1 MANEVKGIDR
11 PLKDILATA
20 LVSYYQ
26 IPDYQRPYQWTEKNC
41 EKLLDDLFEDY
52 EEDRESDYFCGSLV
66 LVKSDPDSKTETYDI
81 VDGQQRL
88 STFILLAKV
97 LTTLYNNEV
106 LNNKTSKDFLE
117 KSLGDTDGE
126 KRKRLT
132 FSAIGLNA
140 KDDFQDTLDFFDNL
154 DASKGKNSKINDPSK
169 GKNSK
174 INDPSKGK
182 NSKINDP
189 SKGKNSKINDPSKGK
204 NNYLKNAICLINY
217 LREKE
222 IESINDFIRWLYFK
236 VTFIKTTCTNI
247 SMALRIFSVLNA
259 RGLPLHAID
268 VFKVELLKKL
278 AKEKDQEEFVSRW
291 NALRQKCSENKSKFP
306 KRKENKREKNAAEI
320 LFSWYLIY
328 LNPVTSGKSM
338 EERLADQFE
347 RLNKPPLEYLKD
359 IENFYNAY
367 CKVLEMQ
374 DRHAHLLSYLASDF
388 WRVILCTSILHH
400 YSPQDIETLKELL
413 VKFYY
418 QDWVAGQTKSTRS
431 QTCCNIIIAL
441 KEKKSVEHIASI
453 VKKYFKDKNITQRFK
468 ENLQDSNLY
477 TKFYFAGKSA
487 KKNSWLK
494 PILILV
500 EYFVSDD
507 SCPKRIQMDKNLHVE
522 HILPQQP
529 GSSSQ
534 WVKDFSEEERGLYT
548 HSLANLTLLGGK
560 KNTQA
565 SNKDFKEKKEIYMG
579 NAVKLGK
586 DKRGREK
593 TFKVMTCYKMTID
606 IAHKYTE
613 WTPKSLEKR
622 KEELIKIIESVLT
635 L

>member
-1 MANEVKGIDR
+1 MANEVKGVGR

-26 IPDYQRPYQWTEKNC
+26 IPIYQRPYQWTEENC
-41 EKLLDDLFEDY
+41 EKLLDDLFSSY
-52 EEDRESDYFCGSLV
+52 EYYKGSDYFCGSLV
-66 LVKSDPDSKTETYDI
+66 LIAIDTDSATNAKTYDV

-97 LTTLYNNEV
+97 LATLYNNENNEV
-106 LNNKTSKDFLE
+106 LKKTSRDFLE

-126 KRKRLT
+126 KRKRLIFNT
-132 FSAIGLNA
+132 IGSNA
-140 KDDFQDTLDFFDNL
+140 EYDFQDALDFFDNP
-154 DASKGKNSKINDPSK
+154 DASKV
-169 GKNSK
+169 
-174 INDPSKGK
+174 
-182 NSKINDP
+182 
-189 SKGKNSKINDPSKGK
+189 KNSKINDPSKGK

-222 IESINDFIRWLYFK
+222 IEDINAFIKWLYFK
-236 VTFIKTTCTNI
+236 VVFIRTTCSNI

-259 RGLPLHAID
+259 RGLPLNATDI
-268 VFKVELLKKL
+268 FKAELLKKL
-278 AKEKDQEEFVSRW
+278 ANKKDQEEFVFRW
-291 NALRQKCSENKSKFP
+291 NALRQKCSENESKFP

-320 LFSWYLIY
+320 LFSWYLTY
-328 LNPVTSGKSM
+328 LNPVTSREKM
-338 EERLADQFE
+338 EKELVTWFNRLE
-347 RLNKPPLEYLKD
+347 KPPLEYLKGVED
-359 IENFYNAY
+359 FYNAY
-367 CKVLEMQ
+367 CEILEMQ
-374 DRHAHLLSYLASDF
+374 DRHAHLLSYEDDDYLH
-388 WRVILCTSILHH
+388 VILCASILHH
-400 YSPQDIETLKELL
+400 YSDQDIEALKELL

-441 KEKKSVEHIASI
+441 KEKKSVRYIASI
-453 VKKYFKDKNITQRFK
+453 VVKKYLDDKNITQRFK
-468 ENLQDSNLY
+468 ENLQDNNLY
-477 TKFYFAGKSA
+477 TKFYFAGKSV

-494 PILILV
+494 PVLILV

-507 SCPKRIQMDKNLHVE
+507 PKPKRIQMDKNLHVE

-548 HSLANLTLLGGK
+548 HSLANLTLLGGT
-560 KNTQA
+560 KNAQA
-565 SNKDFKEKKEIYMG
+565 SNLDFKEKKEIYMG
-579 NAVKLGK
+579 HAVKLGK

-593 TFKVMTCYKMTID
+593 PFKVMTCYKMTID
-606 IAHKYTE
+606 IVQYTE

>member
-1 MANEVKGIDR
+1 MANESIEGKAYQ
-11 PLKDILATA
+11 LKDILATEFEA
-20 LVSYYQ
+20 YYQ
-26 IPDYQRPYQWTEKNC
+26 IPIYQRPYQWTEENC
-41 EKLLDDLFEDY
+41 KKLLDDLLSSY
-52 EEDRESDYFCGSLV
+52 EYYKESDYFCGSLV
-66 LVKSDPDSKTETYDI
+66 LIAIGTDSATNAKTYDV

-97 LTTLYNNEV
+97 LATLYNNEV
-106 LNNKTSKDFLE
+106 LNNKTSRDFLE

-132 FSAIGLNA
+132 FNTIGLNA
-140 KDDFQDTLDFFDNL
+140 KDDFQGALDFFDNL
-154 DASKGKNSKINDPSK
+154 DASKV
-169 GKNSK
+169 
-174 INDPSKGK
+174 
-182 NSKINDP
+182 
-189 SKGKNSKINDPSKGK
+189 KNSKINDPSKGK

-222 IESINDFIRWLYFK
+222 IENINDFIKWLYFK
-236 VTFIKTTCTNI
+236 VVFIKTTCPNV

-278 AKEKDQEEFVSRW
+278 AKEKDQEEFMSRW
-291 NALRQKCSENKSKFP
+291 SALHQKCSGNESKFP
-306 KRKENKREKNAAEI
+306 KRKENKREKNATET
-320 LFSWYLIY
+320 LFSWYLTY
-328 LNPVTSGKSM
+328 LNPVTSGRSM

-347 RLNKPPLEYLKD
+347 RLNKPPLEYFKGVED
-359 IENFYNAY
+359 FYNAY

-374 DRHAHLLSYLASDF
+374 DWHAHLLSYLASDF

-400 YSPQDIETLKELL
+400 YSDQDIEALKELL

-418 QDWVAGQTKSTRS
+418 QNWVATQEEPKKQTN
-431 QTCCNIIIAL
+431 CNIIKAL
-441 KEKKSVEHIASI
+441 KENKSVESIASI
-453 VKKYFKDKNITQRFK
+453 VKEYLDYHKITQDFK
-468 ENLQDSNLY
+468 KNLQDSKLY
-477 TKFYFAGKSA
+477 EQHKRA
-487 KKNSWLK
+487 KKNSWVK

-500 EYFVSDD
+500 EYFMSDNAN
-507 SCPKRIQMDKNLHVE
+507 PAYIKMDDDLHVE
-522 HILPQQP
+522 RILPQNP
-529 GSSSQ
+529 DPSSQ

-548 HSLANLTLLGGK
+548 HSLANLTLLEGK
-560 KNTQA
+560 KNTKALSQVL
-565 SNKDFKEKKEIYMG
+565 NQDFKEKKEIYMG
-579 NAVKLGK
+579 HAVKLGK
-586 DKRGREK
+586 DKRGREQ

-622 KEELIKIIESVLT
+622 KEELIQIIESVLK